1 MSSTATPATTAVSTG
16 RSPHAVD
23 SPAGAAGRAGVEL
36 VAWTAAPWALASWS
50 WVAALLLLV
59 ALVWLPATFN
69 VPGDKRHAAH
79 AVSGRVRIGIELLL
93 TAAAVLGAVLAWP
106 GWAAFAV
113 GALAVAFL
121 TSSRARWRWLLS
133 VDAV

>member
-1 MSSTATPATTAVSTG
+1 MRSTTAPATTAVSTD

-23 SPAGAAGRAGVEL
+23 SPAGAASRAGVEL

-50 WVAALLLLV
+50 WVAAALLLV
-59 ALVWLPATFN
+59 ALVALPATFN
-69 VPGDKRHAAH
+69 VPGDKRHAGH

-93 TAAAVLGAVLAWP
+93 TGAAVLGAVLTWP
-106 GWAAFAV
+106 GWAAVAV

-121 TSSRARWRWLLS
+121 AASRARWQWLLS
-133 VDAV
+133 VDA